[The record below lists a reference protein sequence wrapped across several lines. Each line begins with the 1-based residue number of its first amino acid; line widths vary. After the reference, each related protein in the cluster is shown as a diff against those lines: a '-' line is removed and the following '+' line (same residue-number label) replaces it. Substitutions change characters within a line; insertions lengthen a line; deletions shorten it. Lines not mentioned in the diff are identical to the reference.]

1 MIFFIAE
8 LCTFQLQYYVF
19 LFCTKHEGTINRST
33 HLLKEDGKFRFLTPI
48 EAELIQ
54 DFPANWTKYKKN
66 KDTGEISEVST
77 RMRYFFMGNALVTG
91 VVKRI
96 GIELGKI

>member
-1 MIFFIAE
+1 MVGYKLRRMLYLRYSLSPE
-8 LCTFQLQYYVF
+8 GLLSLLQ
-19 LFCTKHEGTINRST
+19 
-33 HLLKEDGKFRFLTPI
+33 DGKFLFLTPI

-54 DFPANWTKYKKN
+54 DLPANWTKYKKN

>member
-1 MIFFIAE
+1 M
-8 LCTFQLQYYVF
+8 LTCSVF
-19 LFCTKHEGTINRST
+19 LPNYLKNFGLFVNEEKAYTI
-33 HLLKEDGKFRFLTPI
+33 
-48 EAELIQ
+48 
-54 DFPANWTKYKKN
+54 YKKN

>member
-1 MIFFIAE
+1 MSPYDKFE
-8 LCTFQLQYYVF
+8 LPARTML
-19 LFCTKHEGTINRST
+19 TSEGTINRST

-66 KDTGEISEVST
+66 KDTG
-77 RMRYFFMGNALVTG
+77 A
-91 VVKRI
+91 
-96 GIELGKI
+96 